1 MQALVGKTGK
11 EGLKRC
17 CLQAEPSKIN
27 PTAAHRAGTLL
38 SELDLEE
45 VRDVSAG
52 AATFFVWVG
61 VYFFLVIRRYFRIQT
76 ITTFVR
82 SSMPFSLFVACTSS
96 LYVIFAKFS
105 GIALFYRLFSTS

>member
-27 PTAAHRAGTLL
+27 ATAAHRAGTLL

-52 AATFFVWVG
+52 AATFFVWVSLE
-61 VYFFLVIRRYFRIQT
+61 FFPVIRRRGCYF
-76 ITTFVR
+76 
-82 SSMPFSLFVACTSS
+82 
-96 LYVIFAKFS
+96 IFEN
-105 GIALFYRLFSTS
+105 